1 MLNRA
6 SMAKSLSTTLV
17 VAAAACGSAYG
28 DTFQNGEFVTW
39 SQIALGGAIAP
50 LVEQDF
56 DAAFAS
62 SNGLMEIGIP
72 GAAGYS
78 IIFDN
83 GNAASAF
90 LPAIGGPGRLTA
102 DLLDPQVSPG
112 GSYAGEVDALTINTA
127 YNRAGFITGTSSVLL
142 QNLTLTG
149 FTGAEIWANGLTVG
163 QALAVGDTV
172 LGGGPLP
179 NNKTSLLNVF
189 DVLNNI
195 DMAFDGGQ
203 VDAWADQHL
212 EVPSSG
218 GGTTSAPE
226 MDPTAAMSGMTLLLG
241 ALSVLRSRF
250 RIGRAE
256 QRGCD

>member
-1 MLNRA
+1 MSRSSSA
-6 SMAKSLSTTLV
+6 TSSLRPANVST
-17 VAAAACGSAYG
+17 
-28 DTFQNGEFVTW
+28 
-39 SQIALGGAIAP
+39 P

-56 DAAFAS
+56 DAAFAG

-72 GAAGYS
+72 GASGYS

-83 GNAASAF
+83 GNAAAAF

-112 GSYAGEVDALTINTA
+112 GSYAVEVDALTINTA

-149 FTGAEIWANGLTVG
+149 FTGDELWANGLTVG

-195 DMAFDGGQ
+195 DMAFNGGQ
-203 VDAWADQHL
+203 VDDWADQHL
-212 EVPSSG
+212 EMPSG

-226 MDPTAAMSGMTLLLG
+226 MDPTAAMGGMTLLLG

-250 RIGRAE
+250 RIDRAE
-256 QRGCD
+256 DVGATS